1 MFVAQGKEKNTFFN
15 ININVDMHTFN
26 SIKEN
31 TFVFPWSKS
40 SCESAAMLRSTYF
53 TFLLSYN
60 ITQTDNLH
68 FMRVAL
74 IEYDQSKH

>member
-15 ININVDMHTFN
+15 ININVDMHNFN

-40 SCESAAMLRSTYF
+40 
-53 TFLLSYN
+53 
-60 ITQTDNLH
+60 
-68 FMRVAL
+68 
-74 IEYDQSKH
+74 